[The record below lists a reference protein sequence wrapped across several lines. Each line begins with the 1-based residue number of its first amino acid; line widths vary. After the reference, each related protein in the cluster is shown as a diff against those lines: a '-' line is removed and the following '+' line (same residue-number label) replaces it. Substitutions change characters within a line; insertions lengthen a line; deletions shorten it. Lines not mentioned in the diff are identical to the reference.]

1 MKQQKQQRITVI
13 IGDGFYAG
21 MIAVC
26 KERGMTPSEL
36 IRNAIIAYVQT
47 QWNITLTDD
56 TRKQGY
62 QR

>member
-1 MKQQKQQRITVI
+1 MKQQSRITII

-21 MIAVC
+21 IISLC
-26 KERGMTPSEL
+26 REKGMTPSVL
-36 IRNAIIAYVQT
+36 VRNAIIAYVQT

>member
-1 MKQQKQQRITVI
+1 MKQQRITAVM
-13 IGDGFYAG
+13 GDGFYTG
-21 MIAVC
+21 IMVVC

-36 IRNAIIAYVQT
+36 VRNAIIAYVQ

>member
-1 MKQQKQQRITVI
+1 MKQQSRITVI
-13 IGDGFYAG
+13 IGDGFYTAI
-21 MIAVC
+21 MVVC

-36 IRNAIIAYVQT
+36 VRNAIIAYVQA

>member
-1 MKQQKQQRITVI
+1 MKQQSRITVI
-13 IGDGFYAG
+13 IGDGFKAE

-26 KERGMTPSEL
+26 KERGMSPSEL

>member
-1 MKQQKQQRITVI
+1 MKQQRVTAVM
-13 IGDGFYAG
+13 GDGFYTAI
-21 MIAVC
+21 MVVC

-36 IRNAIIAYVQT
+36 VRNAIIAYVQ

>member
-13 IGDGFYAG
+13 IGDGFKAE

-36 IRNAIIAYVQT
+36 VRNAIIAYVQ